1 MNKKELKWI
10 IGSLALAII
19 VPAAAFMLIQELAV
33 DKHDNK
39 HDAVYHEQMIDMG
52 EDTRSPEEKAEAEQR
67 YNELKEQGVIQETVN
82 PDGTTSVTV
91 GGQ

>member
-1 MNKKELKWI
+1 MNKKPLKLI

-19 VPAAAFMLIQELAV
+19 VPAAAFMLIQERAD

-39 HDAVYHEQMIDMG
+39 HDAVYHEQTIEMG
-52 EDTRSPEEKAEAEQR
+52 DISPEEQAEAEQR
-67 YNELKEQGVIQETVN
+67 YNELKSQGLIQETVN
-82 PDGTTSVTV
+82 PDGSRSGKI

>member
-1 MNKKELKWI
+1 MNKKPLKLI

-39 HDAVYHEQMIDMG
+39 RDAVHHEQTIEMG
-52 EDTRSPEEKAEAEQR
+52 DISPEEQAEAEQR
-67 YNELKEQGVIQETVN
+67 YNEMKSQGLLQETVN
-82 PDGTTSVTV
+82 PDGSTSASF